1 MEQNNLFGSDSTKW
15 NQSETTK
22 KFSDSM
28 DNGVK
33 TITKQKLP
41 NVDSSSILSEQTKVE
56 TTMSKYVSE
65 LSSSI
70 LSEQTKV
77 ETTMSKFV
85 SELKYQLDFENI
97 VGYQTRGETSRINN
111 YFPHWAGQLCPTTE
125 SSSYPTT
132 ADGKEDRVMEYGT
145 SSRKIGTA
153 LTSREQIR
161 LITGATASAEQNNY
175 C

>member
-28 DNGVK
+28 DNGIK

-41 NVDSSSILSEQTKVE
+41 NVDSL
-56 TTMSKYVSE
+56 
-65 LSSSI
+65 SI

-145 SSRKIGTA
+145 SSKKKLVQR
-153 LTSREQIR
+153 
-161 LITGATASAEQNNY
+161 
-175 C
+175 